1 MNWRKNLDYNI
12 QWHDDAF
19 KDLRKIDK
27 VAAKKIIEKVKT
39 YLCKNP
45 KTVGKPLKGNFKG
58 LYRYRFSD
66 YRIVYTI
73 DELQHTIMILRVGA
87 RKDIYDKM

>member
-1 MNWRKNLDYNI
+1 MILMNWRKNLDYNI

-45 KTVGKPLKGNFKG
+45 KTVGKP
-58 LYRYRFSD
+58 
-66 YRIVYTI
+66 
-73 DELQHTIMILRVGA
+73 
-87 RKDIYDKM
+87 